1 MLESIRVL
9 EIIQEP
15 IFSALTSQY
24 GSMSRVAAQSSN
36 SAFLLPKLGSMAN
49 AYDLL
54 GPRASFKLFKS
65 QKFEQ
70 LGGIMKTIRIKDYYG
85 VEQVVPVSDEV
96 YEVWFELQRE
106 EDRQRKRISY
116 HHYGVPLDDVLINM
130 AATGPDPVSDEVV
143 RRDEAVRLYEA
154 ISKLT
159 PIQRRRVM
167 MLLEDMNC
175 WQIAKAEG
183 RDPSVIYRS
192 VEKSFLRLRIL
203 LKG

>member
-1 MLESIRVL
+1 MDLRVL
-9 EIIQEP
+9 RY
-15 IFSALTSQY
+15 FLA
-24 GSMSRVAAQSSN
+24 VAEEGN
-36 SAFLLPKLGSMAN
+36 IT
-49 AYDLL
+49 
-54 GPRASFKLFKS
+54 RAAEKLFLTQPTLSK
-65 QKFEQ
+65 Q
-70 LGGIMKTIRIKDYYG
+70 LMQLEDELGAPLLIRG
-85 VEQVVPVSDEV
+85 TRRVELTDAGRILRRRAA
-96 YEVWFELQRE
+96 ELLAMAERTRE
-106 EDRQRKRISY
+106 
-116 HHYGVPLDDVLINM
+116 
-130 AATGPDPVSDEVV
+130 EVV
-143 RRDEAVRLYEA
+143 RRDEAARLYDA

>member
-1 MLESIRVL
+1 M
-9 EIIQEP
+9 
-15 IFSALTSQY
+15 
-24 GSMSRVAAQSSN
+24 
-36 SAFLLPKLGSMAN
+36 
-49 AYDLL
+49 
-54 GPRASFKLFKS
+54 
-65 QKFEQ
+65 
-70 LGGIMKTIRIKDYYG
+70 
-85 VEQVVPVSDEV
+85 VP
-96 YEVWFELQRE
+96 
-106 EDRQRKRISY
+106 Y
-116 HHYGVPLDDVLINM
+116 HHYGVPIDDVLINM

-143 RRDEAVRLYEA
+143 RRDEAARLYDA

>member
-1 MLESIRVL
+1 MHLWM
-9 EIIQEP
+9 
-15 IFSALTSQY
+15 FSTGLY
-24 GSMSRVAAQSSN
+24 HG
-36 SAFLLPKLGSMAN
+36 
-49 AYDLL
+49 D
-54 GPRASFKLFKS
+54 
-65 QKFEQ
+65 
-70 LGGIMKTIRIKDYYG
+70 I
-85 VEQVVPVSDEV
+85 
-96 YEVWFELQRE
+96 
-106 EDRQRKRISY
+106 EDPGRLRTPGYVRG
-116 HHYGVPLDDVLINM
+116 YGVPLDDVLINM